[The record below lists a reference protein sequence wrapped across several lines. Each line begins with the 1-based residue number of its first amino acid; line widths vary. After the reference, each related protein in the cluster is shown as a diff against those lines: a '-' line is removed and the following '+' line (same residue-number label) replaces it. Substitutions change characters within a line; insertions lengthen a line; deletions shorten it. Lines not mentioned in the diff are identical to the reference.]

1 MNYYEDYEND
11 FDEGYIEE
19 DPNEDD
25 FPSAQASSKKINPAN
40 QSALFQMEQ
49 LGRQLIQEGKYHK
62 GVETFEKCIEGLV
75 EGSQDDPESTTSQE
89 FFERTITFLNDVA
102 LKLLQE
108 DKVRE
113 SMALL
118 EKCQSWTNPEKY
130 GVFPALRSLTF
141 NHIGC
146 CYRRL
151 GKLDKALLY
160 LEKALHF
167 IAGMERVETRGITH
181 INLCAVLSQIGEY
194 ISCNLV

>member
-1 MNYYEDYEND
+1 MNYYEDFENE
-11 FDEGYIEE
+11 FDDEYIEE

-25 FPSAQASSKKINPAN
+25 FPSAHENRRKNRDDDEN
-40 QSALFQMEQ
+40 VLFQMEQ
-49 LGRQLIQEGKYHK
+49 EARELIEQNQYRQGMD
-62 GVETFEKCIEGLV
+62 TFEKCIEILI
-75 EGSQDDPESTTSQE
+75 ESNQDDPQGLAVHE
-89 FFERTITFLNDVA
+89 FFDRTIRFLNEIA
-102 LKLLQE
+102 LRLLQE

-113 SMALL
+113 SMAVL
-118 EKCQSWTNPEKY
+118 EKCQAWTNPEKF

-167 IAGMERVETRGITH
+167 VAGMDKVETRGITH

-194 ISCNLV
+194 IFSKQN